1 MLKKPAISIIIPVYN
16 SQDYLEECLNSVV
29 RQTLKEIEI
38 ICVND
43 GSTDNSGAIL
53 DKFAKKDKR
62 IKVIKQENSGVNR
75 ARISGYKKATG
86 KYIAW
91 VDSDDFISET
101 MYERMLDIAHKNASD
116 TVICNYEFYPKK
128 IRRKNKWYKPYTKL
142 NWKFISKNTVQW
154 NKIVKKTL
162 LDELNIVDMFERIGE
177 GCYSFVLMASEKIS
191 SIDTPLYFYRVGH
204 ESLSSSFDDIDWYI
218 DTVKRNKERYIY
230 AVKHNYNNYWIN
242 FLHFQYLYY
251 VSILLIVACRNN
263 DKKTYLECRRLLK
276 KKGLLEKENREY
288 AKEYYSLTRQI
299 FLRYIALNSYFLTK
313 ISSRII
319 LR

>member
-128 IRRKNKWYKPYTKL
+128 IRRKN
-142 NWKFISKNTVQW
+142 
-154 NKIVKKTL
+154 
-162 LDELNIVDMFERIGE
+162 
-177 GCYSFVLMASEKIS
+177 
-191 SIDTPLYFYRVGH
+191 
-204 ESLSSSFDDIDWYI
+204 
-218 DTVKRNKERYIY
+218 
-230 AVKHNYNNYWIN
+230 
-242 FLHFQYLYY
+242 
-251 VSILLIVACRNN
+251 
-263 DKKTYLECRRLLK
+263 CRR
-276 KKGLLEKENREY
+276 N
-288 AKEYYSLTRQI
+288 
-299 FLRYIALNSYFLTK
+299 
-313 ISSRII
+313 
-319 LR
+319 